1 MTFVTQSLFLSLKSV
16 WKMILL
22 TAISQ
27 EEMNSFII
35 IDKVYLSSN
44 YNIYRL

>member
-1 MTFVTQSLFLSLKSV
+1 
-16 WKMILL
+16 MILL

-35 IDKVYLSSN
+35 IIIIIVYLSSN
-44 YNIYRL
+44 YNICRL

>member
-1 MTFVTQSLFLSLKSV
+1 
-16 WKMILL
+16 MILL